1 MIKYF
6 KILIISILLIN
17 SAKAETIYDALA
29 SSYLNN
35 NELNSQREKT
45 IAVDEDLIQALSIF
59 KPSITGTI
67 NQSDYLN
74 EDQTNSS
81 GTTQVDTNYQPKTNS
96 IIIEQKLFQGIPDA
110 MKARKDVKI
119 ARYELKKVEQN
130 VLFKT
135 VKAFTD
141 VIRAEKNIIITQD
154 NLNLSEQQVELDKGR
169 YERGAIKLSDL
180 AQSESSLA
188 SAKSKFIKAKNDL
201 LISEQNYTNI
211 VGDEPKNL
219 KSENK
224 LMLKLPISLN
234 DTIQSA
240 ERSNPELKISELN
253 YFKSKDELNSA
264 LEDLGP
270 KFSLSYKLSESRDT
284 SLTIDERKQSLF
296 GAEVEIPIYQG
307 GKNYSS
313 FRQKKSLK
321 LSKELDYLYK
331 KKEIKKEAANK
342 WSEYSL
348 KKSQLDLAKTQLEA
362 AEIAYEGIKQEYE
375 NGLRTTLDVLSSR
388 SLLLEARQN
397 FIQVEQDEILARFE
411 LLRITGNLTAVY
423 LELEAKYYDPKNHPK
438 RNWIRHIF

>member
-6 KILIISILLIN
+6 KILIICILLIN

-224 LMLKLPISLN
+224 LM
-234 DTIQSA
+234 
-240 ERSNPELKISELN
+240 
-253 YFKSKDELNSA
+253 
-264 LEDLGP
+264 
-270 KFSLSYKLSESRDT
+270 
-284 SLTIDERKQSLF
+284 
-296 GAEVEIPIYQG
+296 
-307 GKNYSS
+307 
-313 FRQKKSLK
+313 
-321 LSKELDYLYK
+321 
-331 KKEIKKEAANK
+331 
-342 WSEYSL
+342 
-348 KKSQLDLAKTQLEA
+348 
-362 AEIAYEGIKQEYE
+362 
-375 NGLRTTLDVLSSR
+375 
-388 SLLLEARQN
+388 
-397 FIQVEQDEILARFE
+397 
-411 LLRITGNLTAVY
+411 
-423 LELEAKYYDPKNHPK
+423 
-438 RNWIRHIF
+438 